1 MGLKRV
7 GILAALALAV
17 PLAAAVGV
25 PAPARAGSVSTA
37 ALSGHK
43 AVYDIRLDKAPGGG
57 VLAAAGTSVYKVDR
71 ACSGWTTENLTT
83 LTLTYESEG
92 DFRQMWTMA
101 TWESGDGADFR
112 GRVIEYRTEGE
123 VERVTSR
130 AHVGVNGGRAVYS
143 EPEPV
148 ERALPKDTRFTMTHL
163 AEVLETAKAGGRQ
176 LSRVLFDGGNKDNPY
191 TVNAIV
197 LRQMPAAEAS
207 ELARRF
213 ELPDMPAWRIH
224 MAFFPYGVQTG
235 EPDFEIEGTY
245 RADGIASDVVQ
256 DFGSFRLRLKLK
268 ELKLTGKP
276 DC

>member
-1 MGLKRV
+1 MGLKRI
-7 GILAALALAV
+7 GILVPAALGALFAVAAGV
-17 PLAAAVGV
+17 PL
-25 PAPARAGSVSTA
+25 PARAGGVSTA
-37 ALSGHK
+37 ALAGHK
-43 AVYDIRLDKAPGGG
+43 AVYEIRLDKAAGGG
-57 VLAAAGTSVYKVDR
+57 VLAAAGTSVYKVER
-71 ACSGWTTENLTT
+71 VCTGWTMENLTT

-101 TWESGDGADFR
+101 SWESGDGADFR
-112 GRVIEYRTEGE
+112 GRVIEYRPEGE

-130 AHVGVNGGRAVYS
+130 AHVGPDGGRAVYT

-163 AEVLETAKAGGRQ
+163 ADVLATAKAGGRQ

-191 TVNAIV
+191 TVNAII
-197 LRQMPAAEAS
+197 LRKAPETEVK

-213 ELPDMPAWRIH
+213 KLPDAPAWRVH
-224 MAFFPYGVQTG
+224 MAFFPYGVQSG

-256 DFGSFRLRLKLK
+256 DFGAFRLRLKLK
-268 ELKLTGKP
+268 ELKLNGKP